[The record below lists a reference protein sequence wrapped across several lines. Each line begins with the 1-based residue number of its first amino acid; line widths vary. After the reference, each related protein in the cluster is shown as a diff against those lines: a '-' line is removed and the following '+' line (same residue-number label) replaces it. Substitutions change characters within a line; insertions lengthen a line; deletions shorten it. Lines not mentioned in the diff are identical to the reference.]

1 MEGFEPPTSRL
12 EILISSTT
20 LHPPKQV
27 KNYRAIYDRGE
38 MGQGDAYRGGERE
51 GKTEQREST

>member
-1 MEGFEPPTSRL
+1 MVDESFIVSVRRELDLQVQLEGT
-12 EILISSTT
+12 
-20 LHPPKQV
+20 V
-27 KNYRAIYDRGE
+27 KNYRAIYNRGE